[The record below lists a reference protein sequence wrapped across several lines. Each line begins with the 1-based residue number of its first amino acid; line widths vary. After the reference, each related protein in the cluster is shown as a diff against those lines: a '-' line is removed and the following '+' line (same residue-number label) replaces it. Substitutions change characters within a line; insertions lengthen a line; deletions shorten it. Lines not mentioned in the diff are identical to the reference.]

1 MFFSLFREIRC
12 QDIHKIGQNGRLE
25 KMSVFG
31 EMKPKSYKKQYICIN
46 QLEPELQKVD
56 FKLINKRKGKH

>member
-31 EMKPKSYKKQYICIN
+31 EMKHN
-46 QLEPELQKVD
+46 GN
-56 FKLINKRKGKH
+56 KLSAEE